1 MTEKVKIMSNLQPI
15 EILYPSHEE
24 AFAIALSD
32 LFPIESILIGMT
44 QPFPAYKVRRRAN
57 GKTYLIE
64 YVLDGEGEFRV
75 GGKTQRLQA
84 GDVFVIGKDD
94 PHDFRS
100 DKGKPLKKIWISFAS
115 EYVGKMLECYR
126 IGTGVYRA
134 DVKNEF
140 LSLYGVAKLDTLP
153 QNKFFEAAELLHGVI
168 LKIARSIRE
177 TSTSTVSAIKHALLS
192 SIYSKKTLDEVASEL
207 FTSKSNLIRV
217 FKKGT
222 GETPYQFLLN
232 EKINVA
238 KTLLSTTTMQIKSI
252 AELLCFTDEHY
263 FSFLFKQK
271 TGLTPSKYRVSV
283 LA

>member
-1 MTEKVKIMSNLQPI
+1 MSNFVKNP

-32 LFPIESILIGMT
+32 LFPIENVLIGT
-44 QPFPAYKVRRRAN
+44 TNPFPAYTVRRRAN
-57 GKTYLIE
+57 GKTYLME
-64 YVLDGEGEFRV
+64 YVVHGKGEFRAN
-75 GGKTQRLQA
+75 GKTQKIGA
-84 GDVFVIGKDD
+84 GDTFVIGKDD

-100 DKGKPLKKIWISFAS
+100 DKADPLKKIWISFS
-115 EYVGKMLECYR
+115 SDYLEKMLSGYR

-140 LSLYGVAKLDTLP
+140 ISLYGVAKLDTPP
-153 QNKFFEAAELLHGVI
+153 QNKFFEIAELLHAVVMK
-168 LKIARSIRE
+168 LARSVSE
-177 TSTSTVSAIKHALLS
+177 TATGGVSAIKHALLS

-238 KTLLSTTTMQIKSI
+238 KTLLSTTTMQVKHISD
-252 AELLCFTDEHY
+252 LLCFTDEHY

-271 TGLTPSKYRVSV
+271 TGFTPSKYRE
-283 LA
+283 LE

>member
-1 MTEKVKIMSNLQPI
+1 MSNMIQHEERT

-32 LFPIESILIGMT
+32 LFPIQEILIGT
-44 QPFPAYKVRRRAN
+44 TNPFPAYKVRRRAD
-57 GKTYLIE
+57 GKTLLIE
-64 YVLDGEGEFRV
+64 YVVGGKGEFRA
-75 GGKTQRLQA
+75 GGKTQKIGA
-84 GDVFVIGKDD
+84 GDTFVIGKND

-100 DKGKPLKKIWISFAS
+100 DKADPLKKIWIRFAS
-115 EYVGKMLECYR
+115 DYVEKMLDGYR
-126 IGTGVYRA
+126 IETGVYRA

-140 LSLYGVAKLDTLP
+140 FSLYGVAKLDTPP
-153 QNKFFEAAELLHGVI
+153 QNKFFEIAELLHGIV
-168 LKIARSIRE
+168 LKLARSVRE
-177 TSTSTVSAIKHALLS
+177 TEVGGVSAIKHALLS

-238 KTLLSTTTMQIKSI
+238 KTLLSTTTMQVKHISD
-252 AELLCFTDEHY
+252 LLCFTDEHY

-271 TGLTPSKYRVSV
+271 TGFTPSKYRTIEN
-283 LA
+283 